1 MLTLSNI
8 NTLQTMEINVSTY
21 LTKIVILVL
30 VTKEILS
37 VKIIFIIKGKII
49 AFWKGFQR
57 LAVLVELNYI
67 NV

>member
-1 MLTLSNI
+1 
-8 NTLQTMEINVSTY
+8 MEINVSTAY